1 MPATTDTVTSSAVA
15 TGNVAAIRAR
25 EQVLAALFNRNR
37 ALPHADSVVEQA
49 LEGVIDT
56 PTIGAVAAIALARVS
71 SGWSVEIGAGNGVA
85 KFQAFAGTLVSAGWF
100 VERPGLTSAALP
112 DFSPADPVASLEG
125 MVAAAYPDLS
135 RSDQRRVGQ
144 ALIRSLAHNLGPD
157 GIPAEAA
164 APDDTLL
171 GKTDVLE
178 RRVTTV
184 ASNVLAAG
192 DAPIYSMTWAMETF
206 ERTTEGKDEPT
217 AHRTRQTKSH
227 RLAFNLQRWRDGDR
241 SALLGYYRY
250 VDDWLDDFNS
260 RTGRMRHLPCF
271 DALMKH

>member
-1 MPATTDTVTSSAVA
+1 MPDTTDTVTSSAVA

-37 ALPHADSVVEQA
+37 ALAHADSSVEQA
-49 LEGVIDT
+49 LKEVIDT

-71 SGWSVEIGAGNGVA
+71 SGWSVEIGAGNGLA

-100 VERPGLTSAALP
+100 VERPGLASAALP

-157 GIPAEAA
+157 GIPAEATA
-164 APDDTLL
+164 ADDTLL
-171 GKTDVLE
+171 GKKDVLE

-192 DAPIYSMTWAMETF
+192 DAPIYLMTWATETF
-206 ERTTEGKDEPT
+206 ERTKEGKDEPT
-217 AHRTRQTKSH
+217 AHRSRQTDRH
-227 RLAFNLQRWRDGDR
+227 RLAFNLLRWRDGDR
-241 SALLGYYRY
+241 SALLAYYRY
-250 VDDWLDDFNS
+250 VDDWLSDFNS
-260 RTGRMRHLPCF
+260 RAGRMRDLACF
-271 DALMKH
+271 NALMH